1 MNVGIYD
8 QHNSILIGFNLFL
21 VYPLLFIPSLFTSS
35 CFQRA
40 TLTATAVQQFFVPL
54 PEASLMK
61 DGFYAINPI
70 AGQELS
76 SGWGYQQKLIC
87 AAGIVNTMIGI
98 TISTD
103 GTVVFWGTSMFT
115 FM

>member
-1 MNVGIYD
+1 
-8 QHNSILIGFNLFL
+8 L
-21 VYPLLFIPSLFTSS
+21 VSTSLWLSSSSSSSSSS

-70 AGQELS
+70 AGQELT
-76 SGWGYQQKLIC
+76 SGWGWQQELVC
-87 AAGIVNTMIGI
+87 APGIVNTMIGM

-103 GTVVFWGTSMFT
+103 GTVVFWGTSMCLSVCVSI
-115 FM
+115 